1 MILRKTVKTER
12 PSINFYYEDII
23 TYINKT
29 QYSLDLQSNSKTIYK
44 QLFKTNMTNALLKDN
59 LFGINAYLKTHG
71 TNYRISCN
79 RQQALNK
86 HWPLISAAPSGI
98 HIEISTF
105 L

>member
-1 MILRKTVKTER
+1 MFVKENLNRKKKK
-12 PSINFYYEDII
+12 INFYYEDII

-71 TNYRISCN
+71 TNYRISSN
-79 RQQALNK
+79 RQQAPNK

>member
-12 PSINFYYEDII
+12 SPINFYYEDII

-59 LFGINAYLKTHG
+59 LFGINAYLNTHG
-71 TNYRISCN
+71 TNYRISSN
-79 RQQALNK
+79 RQQASNK